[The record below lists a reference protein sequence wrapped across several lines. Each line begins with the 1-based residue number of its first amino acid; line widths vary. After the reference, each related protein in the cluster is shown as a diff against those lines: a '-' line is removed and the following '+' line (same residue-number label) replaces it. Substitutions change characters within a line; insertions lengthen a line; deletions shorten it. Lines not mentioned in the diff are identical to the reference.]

1 MLFSDSINWQGRRFF
16 KITEFLKIL
25 NKQNEPNFKEEIDR
39 EEKFWITENISSNPK
54 IELDEEQKDQVK

>member
-25 NKQNEPNFKEEIDR
+25 NKQNEPNFQEEIDR
-39 EEKFWITENISSNPK
+39 EEKFWIKENISSKPN
-54 IELDEEQKDQVK
+54 IELTEEQKD